1 MDKTQKEKMLE
12 ILLKGL
18 DKNVFVKST
27 NNVTGEEEH
36 LEPVIEDMEA
46 TIAISG
52 EWDREDLKN
61 ILAEIS
67 DLAIKETE
75 ERMVREIEEY
85 EKTADEH
92 VEPNEVYICCQDIL
106 ALIRNK

>member
-1 MDKTQKEKMLE
+1 MEDKTQKEKMLE

-18 DKNVFVKST
+18 EKNVFIKST
-27 NNVTGEEEH
+27 NSVTDEEEH
-36 LEPVIEDMEA
+36 FEPVIEDMEA
-46 TIAISG
+46 IIAISG

-75 ERMVREIEEY
+75 ERLVREIEGMAKENIY
-85 EKTADEH
+85 EVVDFK
-92 VEPNEVYICCQDIL
+92 DIIN
-106 ALIRNK
+106 LIRNK